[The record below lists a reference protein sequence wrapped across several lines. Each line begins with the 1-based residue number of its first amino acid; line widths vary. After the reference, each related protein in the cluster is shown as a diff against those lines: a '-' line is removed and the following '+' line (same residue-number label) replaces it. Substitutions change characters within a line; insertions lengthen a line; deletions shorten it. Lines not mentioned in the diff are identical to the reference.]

1 MCVCIYIWFHERE
14 RESISGRTLNRNVPS
29 GHVQLLLVWIS
40 VSRTIKQN
48 LHIKK
53 VFPFRK
59 RCSDLSFNPFR
70 VLIFHSLYYS
80 ITPPP
85 RSKFPNCFKSCIPW
99 FIHTEGRSTEINR
112 RSFVPRGNLGRR
124 FRATV
129 PFAF

>member
-1 MCVCIYIWFHERE
+1 MCVYIYVCMISRE

-40 VSRTIKQN
+40 VSRTIKRN

-59 RCSDLSFNPFR
+59 RYFDLCLIPFGFLFFIR
-70 VLIFHSLYYS
+70 YIIVLYLLLA
-80 ITPPP
+80 
-85 RSKFPNCFKSCIPW
+85 KFSNCFKSCIPW

-112 RSFVPRGNLGRR
+112 RSFVPRENLGRR
-124 FRATV
+124 FRASV